1 MSLDALFNPSR
12 VAVVGASEQRGK
24 VGTVVWRNLSSFE
37 GETIPVTR
45 SADAVGGIRAFPSL
59 AEIEGPVD
67 LAVAIVPARA
77 AAAVARQAAAKGV
90 GAMVV
95 LAGGFAETGAEGAA
109 LQAELVEAAGQ
120 VRIVGPNCFG
130 VQNMARRLNASIT
143 PAGDTEP
150 GGIALITQ
158 SGAYGMAIH
167 AMAPD
172 EHLRFGK
179 VYSSGN
185 KADIADHEMIRYLHA
200 DPETEVICLL
210 AESVT
215 DGAELAAAIREASP
229 TTPVIVAK
237 TGRSDA
243 GARAARSH
251 TGSMATDD
259 AIFRAAMHQA
269 GAITV
274 RTGLEML
281 DVARV
286 LAGQPLPAGGRA
298 AIITNSGGTGVE
310 LVDMLAGE
318 RVDVP
323 ELSEDLQSRIAQRL
337 PAFASAANPVDMTP
351 IWPRFAELYPWLIDT
366 LARSGEVDLVI
377 PVLLQRAA
385 MDETNLARILITVE
399 SLRND
404 GIDVPIYCCWVTPR
418 AERPKADLLQAA
430 GIPCLEWP
438 ERTARTIGHV
448 VRYAR
453 TRARLLPR
461 PSPPSPAVTGL
472 APGPVPA
479 MQAAALLAEFGV
491 ATVDSH
497 LCKSESEAL
506 SAAAALGW
514 PAVMKTAEATVF
526 HRTEV
531 EGVKVG
537 LTTGAD
543 ATAAYRDLSRLGPA
557 VLVQPQLSGIEM
569 VVGALRDPD
578 FGPVVMTGL
587 GGTVVELLE
596 DVTFALA
603 PVGVEEAT
611 RMIERLS
618 GYPLLRGYRNRPAA
632 DIEQLAGVIS
642 GVSRLLATYPE
653 VKEIDLNPV
662 IVTES
667 TATAV
672 DWKIYCEPR
681 DGPTTAAPSITIPRP
696 PIPAVQ

>member
-1 MSLDALFNPSR
+1 MSLDALFNPTR
-12 VAVVGASEQRGK
+12 VAVVGASEQPGK
-24 VGTVVWRNLSSFE
+24 VGWVLWRNLSSFE

-45 SADAVGGIRAFPSL
+45 SSGTVGGVRAFASL
-59 AEIEGPVD
+59 SEVEGDLDLVV
-67 LAVAIVPARA
+67 LAVPSRA
-77 AAAVARQAAAKGV
+77 APAVARQAAARGV

-95 LAGGFAETGAEGAA
+95 LAGGFAETGEEGAT
-109 LQAELVEAAGQ
+109 LQAELVEAAGK

-143 PAGDTEP
+143 PAGATEP

-185 KADIADHEMIRYLHA
+185 KADIADHEVIRYLDA
-200 DPETEVICLL
+200 DPETDVICLL

-215 DGAELAAAIREASP
+215 GGAELAAAIRAASP

-251 TGSMATDD
+251 TGSMATND
-259 AIFRAAMHQA
+259 AIFRAAMDQA

-286 LAGQPLPAGGRA
+286 LSGQTLPAGGRA

-310 LVDMLAGE
+310 LVDLLADEG
-318 RVDVP
+318 VDVP
-323 ELSEDLQSRIAQRL
+323 ELSEDLQSLIAQRL

-385 MDETNLARILITVE
+385 MDENNLARILATVE
-399 SLRND
+399 SLRD
-404 GIDVPIYCCWVTPR
+404 GGIDVPVYCCWVTPR

-453 TRARLLPR
+453 TRARILPG
-461 PSPPSPAVTGL
+461 PVLPAHSVTGL
-472 APGPVPA
+472 PAGPVPA
-479 MQAAALLAEFGV
+479 MEAASLLAHFGV
-491 ATVDSH
+491 PTVESR
-497 LCKSESEAL
+497 LCHSESEAV
-506 SAAAALGW
+506 AAAAEFAG
-514 PAVMKTAEATVF
+514 PTVMKTAEASIY

-531 EGVKVG
+531 EGVRVG
-537 LTTGAD
+537 LAN
-543 ATAAYRDLSRLGPA
+543 AAEIAAAYRDMARLGPA
-557 VLVQPQLSGIEM
+557 VLVQPQVPGSET
-569 VVGALRDPD
+569 VVGGLRDPD

-587 GGTVVELLE
+587 GGMAVEILE

-603 PVGVEEAT
+603 PVGTDEAIG
-611 RMIERLS
+611 MIERLR
-618 GYPLLRGYRNRPAA
+618 GYPLLCGYRNRPAA
-632 DIEQLAGVIS
+632 DIGSLASVIS
-642 GVSRLLATYPE
+642 GVSRLLATHPE
-653 VKEIDLNPV
+653 VTEIDLNPV
-662 IVTES
+662 MATEVG
-667 TATAV
+667 AVAV
-672 DWKIYCEPR
+672 DWKLYVAGNPQVDSR
-681 DGPTTAAPSITIPRP
+681 YPASGNDATTPPSN
-696 PIPAVQ
+696 

>member
-1 MSLDALFNPSR
+1 MSLDALFNPTR
-12 VAVVGASEQRGK
+12 VAVVGASDQPGK
-24 VGTVVWRNLSSFE
+24 VGWVLWRNLSAFE

-45 SADAVGGIRAFPSL
+45 SSETVGGIRAFPSL
-59 AEIEGPVD
+59 SDVEGEVD
-67 LAVAIVPARA
+67 LVVLAVPSRA
-77 AAAVARQAAAKGV
+77 APGVALQAAAKRV

-95 LAGGFAETGAEGAA
+95 LAGGFAETGDEGAA
-109 LQAELVEAAGQ
+109 LQAELVEAAGP

-143 PAGDTEP
+143 PAGDFEP

-185 KADIADHEMIRYLHA
+185 KADIADHEVIRYLSA
-200 DPETEVICLL
+200 DPETDVICLL

-215 DGAELAAAIREASP
+215 DGAELAAAVRESSP

-251 TGSMATDD
+251 TGSLATNDT
-259 AIFRAAMHQA
+259 IFRAAMDQA

-310 LVDMLAGE
+310 MVDMLADEG
-318 RVDVP
+318 VDVP
-323 ELSEDLQSRIAQRL
+323 ELSPELRSRIAQRL
-337 PAFASAANPVDMTP
+337 PAFASAANPIDMTP

-385 MDETNLARILITVE
+385 MDETNLARILSTVE
-399 SLRND
+399 SLRED
-404 GIDVPIYCCWVTPR
+404 RIDVPVYCCWVTPR

-453 TRARLLPR
+453 TRARMLPR
-461 PSPPSPAVTGL
+461 PALPASPTTGL
-472 APGPVPA
+472 PPGPIPA
-479 MQAAALLAEFGV
+479 MEAASLLAGFGV
-491 ATVDSH
+491 PTVESR
-497 LCKSESEAL
+497 LCHDASEAV
-506 SAAAALGW
+506 SAASALGRR
-514 PAVMKTAEATVF
+514 VVLKTADASIS

-531 EGVKVG
+531 EGVRVG
-537 LTTGAD
+537 LNTED
-543 ATAAYRDLSRLGPA
+543 DIVRAYRDLARLGTA
-557 VLVQPQLSGIEM
+557 VLVQPQVSGVEM
-569 VVGALRDPD
+569 VVGGLRDPS

-587 GGTVVELLE
+587 GGMAVELLE

-603 PVGVEEAT
+603 PVDREEAI
-611 RMIERLS
+611 RMIERLR
-618 GYPLLRGYRNRPAA
+618 GFPLLCGYRKQPAA
-632 DIEQLAGVIS
+632 DIGLLAEVIA
-642 GVSRLLATYPE
+642 GVSRFLATYPE
-653 VKEIDLNPV
+653 IKEIDLNPV
-662 IVTES
+662 MATE
-667 TATAV
+667 TGAVAV
-672 DWKIYCEPR
+672 DWKVYVSVVSDRCRLPEDR
-681 DGPTTAAPSITIPRP
+681 
-696 PIPAVQ
+696 

>member
-1 MSLDALFNPSR
+1 MSLDSLFNPTS
-12 VAVVGASEQRGK
+12 VAIVGASEQPGK
-24 VGTVVWRNLSSFE
+24 VGAVLWRNLSSFE

-45 SADAVGGIRAFPSL
+45 SSETVGGVRAFPSL
-59 AEIEGPVD
+59 AEVEGELDLVV
-67 LAVAIVPARA
+67 LAVPSRA
-77 AAAVARQAAAKGV
+77 APAVARQAAAKGV

-95 LAGGFAETGAEGAA
+95 LAGGFAETGDEGAA
-109 LQAELVEAAGQ
+109 LQAELVEAAGG

-143 PAGDTEP
+143 PSGDTEP

-185 KADIADHEMIRYLHA
+185 KADIADHEVIHYLAA
-200 DPETEVICLL
+200 DPETDVICLL

-251 TGSMATDD
+251 TGSMATND
-259 AIFRAAMHQA
+259 AIFRAAMDQA

-286 LAGQPLPAGGRA
+286 LAGQPLPAGARA

-310 LVDMLAGE
+310 MVDMLADVD
-318 RVDVP
+318 VDVP
-323 ELSEDLQSRIAQRL
+323 ELSEGLRSRIARRL

-385 MDETNLARILITVE
+385 MDETNLARIRSTVE
-399 SLRND
+399 SLRSD
-404 GIDVPIYCCWVTPR
+404 GIDVPVYCCWVTPR

-438 ERTARTIGHV
+438 ERTARTVGHV

-453 TRARLLPR
+453 SRGRILPR
-461 PSPPSPAVTGL
+461 PALPAPATTGL
-472 APGPVPA
+472 PGGPVPA
-479 MQAAALLAEFGV
+479 MEAASLLAGFGV
-491 ATVDSH
+491 PTVESR
-497 LCKSESEAL
+497 LCLDESEAV
-506 SAAAALGW
+506 SAAADLGG
-514 PAVMKTAEATVF
+514 PTVMKTADASIY

-531 EGVKVG
+531 DGVRVG
-537 LTTGAD
+537 LATGSEVA
-543 ATAAYRDLSRLGPA
+543 AAYRDLARLGPA
-557 VLVQPQLSGIEM
+557 VLVQPQLSGVEM
-569 VVGALRDPD
+569 VVGGLRDPD

-587 GGTVVELLE
+587 GGMAVEVLE
-596 DVTFALA
+596 DVVFGLA
-603 PVGVEEAT
+603 PVETEEAA
-611 RMIERLS
+611 RMIGRLR
-618 GYPLLRGYRNRPAA
+618 GYPLLSGYRNRPAV
-632 DIEQLAGVIS
+632 DIGRLAEVIS

-653 VKEIDLNPV
+653 INEIDLNPV
-662 IVTES
+662 MASKSGAV
-667 TATAV
+667 AV
-672 DWKIYCEPR
+672 DWKVYV
-681 DGPTTAAPSITIPRP
+681 S
-696 PIPAVQ
+696 PASDR

>member
-12 VAVVGASEQRGK
+12 VAVVGASEQPGK
-24 VGTVVWRNLSSFE
+24 VGTVLWRNLSSFE

-45 SADAVGGIRAFPSL
+45 SSDTVGGIRAFPSL
-59 AEIEGPVD
+59 AETEGHVD
-67 LAVAIVPARA
+67 LVVAAVPSRFAP
-77 AAAVARQAAAKGV
+77 AVARQAAARGV

-143 PAGDTEP
+143 PAGETES

-185 KADIADHEMIRYLHA
+185 KADIADHEVIRYLDS
-200 DPETEVICLL
+200 DPETDVICLL

-215 DGAELAAAIREASP
+215 AGAELAAAIGAASP
-229 TTPVIVAK
+229 STPVIVAK

-251 TGSMATDD
+251 TGSMATND
-259 AIFRAAMHQA
+259 AIFRAAMDQA

-310 LVDMLAGE
+310 LVDMLADEG
-318 RVDVP
+318 VDVP
-323 ELSEDLQSRIAQRL
+323 ELSPELRTRIAQRL

-385 MDETNLARILITVE
+385 MDENNLARILTTVG
-399 SLRND
+399 SLRAD
-404 GIDVPIYCCWVTPR
+404 GIDVPVYCCWVTPR

-438 ERTARTIGHV
+438 ERTARTVGHV

-453 TRARLLPR
+453 TRTRILPR
-461 PSPPSPAVTGL
+461 PALPAPATTRL
-472 APGPVPA
+472 PTGPVPA
-479 MQAAALLAEFGV
+479 MEAASLLAGFGV
-491 ATVDSH
+491 TTVGSR
-497 LCKSESEAL
+497 LCHSESEAI
-506 SAAAALGW
+506 SAAAEIGG
-514 PAVMKTAEATVF
+514 PTVMKTAEASIP

-531 EGVKVG
+531 QGVRVG
-537 LTTGAD
+537 LTTRAEVV
-543 ATAAYRDLSRLGPA
+543 AAYREMARLGPA
-557 VLVQPQLSGIEM
+557 VLVQPQLSGEEM
-569 VVGALRDPD
+569 VVGGLRDPD

-587 GGTVVELLE
+587 GGMAVEVLE

-603 PVGVEEAT
+603 PVEPEEAV
-611 RMIERLS
+611 RMIERLR

-632 DIEQLAGVIS
+632 DLGALAGVIS
-642 GVSRLLATYPE
+642 GVSRLLATHPDAR
-653 VKEIDLNPV
+653 EIDLNPV
-662 IVTES
+662 MVTES
-667 TATAV
+667 HAVAV
-672 DWKIYCEPR
+672 DWKVYV
-681 DGPTTAAPSITIPRP
+681 GG
-696 PIPAVQ
+696 

>member
-12 VAVVGASEQRGK
+12 VAVVGASEQPGK

-37 GETIPVTR
+37 GEAIPVTR
-45 SADAVGGIRAFPSL
+45 SSDTVGGIRAFPSL
-59 AEIEGPVD
+59 AETEGRVD
-67 LAVAIVPARA
+67 LVVAAVPSRFAP
-77 AAAVARQAAAKGV
+77 AVARQAAARGV

-143 PAGDTEP
+143 PAGDTES

-185 KADIADHEMIRYLHA
+185 KADIADHEVIRYLDS
-200 DPETEVICLL
+200 DPETDVICLL

-215 DGAELAAAIREASP
+215 DGAELAAAIGAASP
-229 TTPVIVAK
+229 STPVIVAK

-251 TGSMATDD
+251 TGSMATNDT
-259 AIFRAAMHQA
+259 IFRAAMDQA

-286 LAGQPLPAGGRA
+286 LAGQPLPAGERA

-310 LVDMLAGE
+310 LVDMLADEG
-318 RVDVP
+318 VDVP
-323 ELSEDLQSRIAQRL
+323 ELSPELRTRIAERL

-385 MDETNLARILITVE
+385 MDETNLARIRDTVG
-399 SLRND
+399 SLRGD
-404 GIDVPIYCCWVTPR
+404 GIDVPVYCCWVTPR
-418 AERPKADLLQAA
+418 AERPKSDLLQSV

-453 TRARLLPR
+453 TRKRILPR
-461 PSPPSPAVTGL
+461 PGPDPSPVTGL
-472 APGPVPA
+472 APGPVPT
-479 MQAAALLAEFGV
+479 MEAAALLAGFGV
-491 ATVDSH
+491 PTVESR
-497 LCKSESEAL
+497 LCHSESEAV
-506 SAAAALGW
+506 AAASGLDG
-514 PAVMKTAEATVF
+514 PVVMKTAGTAVS

-537 LTTGAD
+537 LRGKTGIV
-543 ATAAYRDLSRLGPA
+543 AAYRDLARLGPA
-557 VLVQPQLSGIEM
+557 VLVQPQLSGVEM
-569 VVGALRDPD
+569 VVGGVRDPS

-587 GGTVVELLE
+587 GGMAVELME

-603 PVGVEEAT
+603 PVGPEEAV
-611 RMIERLS
+611 RMIDRLRGS
-618 GYPLLRGYRNRPAA
+618 PLLHGYRNQPAA
-632 DIEQLAGVIS
+632 DVGLLAGVIS
-642 GVSRLLATYPE
+642 GVSRLLAAYTEITE
-653 VKEIDLNPV
+653 VDLNPV
-662 IVTES
+662 MATES
-667 TATAV
+667 GAVAV
-672 DWKIYCEPR
+672 DWKLYAAV
-681 DGPTTAAPSITIPRP
+681 DGGLAAGDLRRVP
-696 PIPAVQ
+696 